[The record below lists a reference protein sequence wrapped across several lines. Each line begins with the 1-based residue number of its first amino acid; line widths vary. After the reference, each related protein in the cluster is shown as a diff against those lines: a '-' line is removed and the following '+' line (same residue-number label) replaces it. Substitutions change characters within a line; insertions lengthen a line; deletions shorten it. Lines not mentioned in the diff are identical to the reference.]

1 LAKKSQTSDRL
12 QKVQAK
18 IGRRRTGVLA
28 QTKVFKGVS
37 TKPILT
43 PNRYALVHTVDFKNH
58 GTRLDHFLKKKYRK
72 RSRAQLQK
80 AIHSGCIRMERST
93 QCPLGNIKPSSLVL
107 TGDKVFVI
115 SERKGEPEV
124 SWNYEIL
131 YEDEAILVINKPAPL
146 PVHPAG
152 RYFFHTLLMH
162 LKSQQEENAE
172 NYFLV
177 HRLDKETSGVLILA
191 KHKTACAHLTKQ
203 FAQRKVKKQ
212 YLAIVHGTP
221 PPTFSVTRAL
231 KRSTHSLIRL
241 KMMVSTEEEGAQ
253 PSETSF
259 QTLETRGRFS
269 ILSCFP
275 KTGRQHQ
282 IRIHL
287 ESEGFPIVGDK
298 LYGMPESLGILE
310 FHEFSAEMQ
319 ARLLI
324 PRHALHAASLEFL
337 HPVSQKPM
345 QLKASL
351 PEDLKQFLDSAHFF

>member
-1 LAKKSQTSDRL
+1 
-12 QKVQAK
+12 
-18 IGRRRTGVLA
+18 
-28 QTKVFKGVS
+28 
-37 TKPILT
+37 
-43 PNRYALVHTVDFKNH
+43 
-58 GTRLDHFLKKKYRK
+58 
-72 RSRAQLQK
+72 
-80 AIHSGCIRMERST
+80 MERST
-93 QCPLGNIKPSSLVL
+93 QCPVGNIKPSSLVL

-241 KMMVSTEEEGAQ
+241 KMMVSTKEEGAQ

-287 ESEGFPIVGDK
+287 QHLGHPIVGDK
-298 LYGMPESLGILE
+298 IYGGDPDLYLALVEGRLTEE
-310 FHEFSAEMQ
+310 Q
-319 ARLLI
+319 RARLILSS
-324 PRHALHAASLEFL
+324 HALHAGRLQFHWRERDWDLSTPPEPQFTDFL
-337 HPVSQKPM
+337 K
-345 QLKASL
+345 
-351 PEDLKQFLDSAHFF
+351 E